1 MSRSSE
7 TFALIR
13 REAFF
18 SYLSDFPFKLEKPS
32 NFLSTSSPP
41 DVLANFSAKL
51 NLSGYMHLLLIL
63 NLK

>member
-41 DVLANFSAKL
+41 DVLENFSAKL
-51 NLSGYMHLLLIL
+51 NLRRFYALTAHT
-63 NLK
+63 